1 MEPPHGG
8 KPIRKDRRPLT
19 DAEKAKRYR
28 VAAALRKKKAVVALK
43 QARRAAALALKGVN
57 EPGSDVWREG
67 DPRPGSAP

>member
-1 MEPPHGG
+1 MGR
-8 KPIRKDRRPLT
+8 KPIRKDGRPLT

-57 EPGSDVWREG
+57 EPASDVMREG
-67 DPRPGSAP
+67 DPSPGSAP